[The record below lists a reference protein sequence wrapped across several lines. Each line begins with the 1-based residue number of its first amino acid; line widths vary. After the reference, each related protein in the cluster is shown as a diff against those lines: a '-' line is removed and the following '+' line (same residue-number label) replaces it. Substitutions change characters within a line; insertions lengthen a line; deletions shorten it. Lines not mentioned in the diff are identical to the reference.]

1 MERVNHMGQ
10 EVADEMK
17 QTKEVLS
24 GINDVIGVV
33 VRRVKDLDNVQKQY
47 L

>member
-1 MERVNHMGQ
+1 
-10 EVADEMK
+10 MK